1 MLEDSGEGQT
11 CNLTTELS
19 RLSQQTV
26 QENTERR
33 KEGADGGAYTAS
45 AWPGKERQQS
55 TRTLALTDGPG
66 WARGAQSHDSLKMVL
81 VVGFIFRR

>member
-11 CNLTTELS
+11 CNLTTKLS
-19 RLSQQTV
+19 RLASRRFKK
-26 QENTERR
+26 TERR
-33 KEGADGGAYTAS
+33 KGGADGGAYTAL
-45 AWPGKERQQS
+45 AWPGKELQQS

-66 WARGAQSHDSLKMVL
+66 WARGAQSHSSLKMVL

>member
-1 MLEDSGEGQT
+1 MLEDSWGRADLQVKQT
-11 CNLTTELS
+11 
-19 RLSQQTV
+19 SQQMV
-26 QENTERR
+26 QEKTERR

-66 WARGAQSHDSLKMVL
+66 WARGAQSHGSLKMVL